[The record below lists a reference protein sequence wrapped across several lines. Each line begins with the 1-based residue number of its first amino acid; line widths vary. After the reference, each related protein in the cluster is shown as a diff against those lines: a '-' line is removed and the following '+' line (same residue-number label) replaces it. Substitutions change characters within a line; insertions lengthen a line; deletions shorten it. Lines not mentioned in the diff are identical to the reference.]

1 MSTLL
6 HVYRTVSAH
15 LFRAQERSVVAE
27 DAWARATFDTEIHV
41 ESSDLTFL
49 ERLDSTRSRAIDLIR
64 TANLPATLAEKAT
77 SALDHAYYAAV
88 AHVCSPDSP
97 TVSPS

>member
-6 HVYRTVSAH
+6 HIYRTVSAH

-27 DAWARATFDTEIHV
+27 DAWARATLDTEIHV
-41 ESSDLTFL
+41 ESSDSTFL
-49 ERLDSTRSRAIDLIR
+49 NRLDSMRSRAIDLIR

-77 SALDHAYYAAV
+77 AALDHAYYAAI
-88 AHVCSPDSP
+88 AHVRNSDI
-97 TVSPS
+97 PSNA